1 MENVEFLVDLSG
13 GLVLV
18 VLFGWVIGHLLKLNK
33 FSEDQD
39 KGQQIH
45 LRKTDISK
53 MEPGD

>member
-1 MENVEFLVDLSG
+1 MENVEFLVDMSG
-13 GLVLV
+13 GLILV
-18 VLFGWVIGHLLKLNK
+18 VLLGWVIGHLLKLNK
-33 FSEDQD
+33 FSEDHD